1 MAALKNSRNI
11 ALSGALSR
19 VDNGGVVLSTGG
31 IAAIVFPPGSNT
43 PVPSSITITATTRL
57 YNNPIYVWEFRY
69 GTSGTWTAIANTTN
83 ILNVTLDPAWVTA
96 AGTNVVVQYRLTV
109 TQTGFN
115 TSQEIL
121 SLPLLRSAASSV
133 VIDLSNDSVTIATNT
148 DGSGGNYSRATTSL
162 SIFSGT
168 TDVLPNLTNLLVTPS
183 TGVTFSFTKNGTTT
197 GGNTTAQSISISPAI
212 SSFSVA
218 IISIATAQDGGT
230 LTISATYNGV
240 VYIAVF
246 SVTKG
251 KAGENALVYEVEAD
265 SQISLN
271 INTNV
276 FSPAT
281 VTYYAYSISGI
292 APRAAYSSGIIIL
305 ESSTNGSTWTQISS
319 TSGAT
324 ASLTTSTLAN
334 TVRFVRAKLQVGT
347 TIVDQETDA
356 LTVSG
361 TNGLPG
367 TAATNNGT
375 AQLYQWATGQP
386 ANPNGTST
394 WTWSTGINSGYTGTD
409 SWQTTIPANPGTPGI
424 KLWIAAKQ
432 ITAQAGTSS
441 TSVDW
446 TTGTIS
452 VYASSLNGLNGVQ
465 SASPTVYQWAAS
477 IPTISGTSTYTWS
490 SGSFSPD
497 SFGSWTPTP
506 GTSPSV
512 GFTLWA
518 ATVKL
523 TDSATATTSPI
534 NWTTATISAVGYAG
548 TNGGAGSQGASS
560 RLAYARIANN
570 PVPTSGT
577 ITVTGDA
584 TPSAAQSLSTWGI
597 NVSWS
602 ANDPDPSSTST
613 LYQSDGIYN
622 PATGTTAWSTPY
634 ISSLKVGSLSA
645 ITVNT
650 GALTVQDTLTV
661 SSTGSIRGGQTG
673 YNTGTGFFIG
683 YSDGAY
689 KLSIGNPSGNRI
701 GWDGSGLT
709 IIGSIATGTVI
720 NGAVTLSSGTP
731 LSTVESNASTALSN
745 AATALVNA
753 NNALNQLPGKLSSG
767 SSYNLTGVVDVVDSG
782 AIKVGSVTWNST
794 TGAVTGGTGVVFTEN
809 GITAVKN
816 GATTFSLTNAGDAT
830 FAGALS
836 AATGTFSGTLQAAG
850 GTFTGTLQAAGGTFT
865 GSLNAATG
873 SFAGSL
879 SVGSGN
885 TILNVDTGGNL
896 WIGNTAFSS
905 APFRVSNT
913 GALTATSATITGT
926 LSAGSVIVGSVTLS
940 GTGTSLSTIETNAS
954 TANTN
959 ATNALNGLSTRLQA
973 SSSYSLT
980 GVVDVVDS
988 GAIRVGSV
996 TWNSSTGAVTGG
1008 TGVVFTENGITGVN
1022 GGDVR
1027 FSITNQGNA
1036 TFKGDISGST
1046 GSFAGQ
1052 ITSGTTS
1059 DGVVISPNGLKVVV
1073 GGVVRVR
1080 IGNLTSW

>member
-1 MAALKNSRNI
+1 
-11 ALSGALSR
+11 
-19 VDNGGVVLSTGG
+19 
-31 IAAIVFPPGSNT
+31 
-43 PVPSSITITATTRL
+43 
-57 YNNPIYVWEFRY
+57 
-69 GTSGTWTAIANTTN
+69 
-83 ILNVTLDPAWVTA
+83 
-96 AGTNVVVQYRLTV
+96 
-109 TQTGFN
+109 
-115 TSQEIL
+115 
-121 SLPLLRSAASSV
+121 
-133 VIDLSNDSVTIATNT
+133 
-148 DGSGGNYSRATTSL
+148 
-162 SIFSGT
+162 
-168 TDVLPNLTNLLVTPS
+168 
-183 TGVTFSFTKNGTTT
+183 
-197 GGNTTAQSISISPAI
+197 
-212 SSFSVA
+212 
-218 IISIATAQDGGT
+218 
-230 LTISATYNGV
+230 
-240 VYIAVF
+240 
-246 SVTKG
+246 
-251 KAGENALVYEVEAD
+251 
-265 SQISLN
+265 
-271 INTNV
+271 
-276 FSPAT
+276 
-281 VTYYAYSISGI
+281 
-292 APRAAYSSGIIIL
+292 
-305 ESSTNGSTWTQISS
+305 
-319 TSGAT
+319 
-324 ASLTTSTLAN
+324 
-334 TVRFVRAKLQVGT
+334 
-347 TIVDQETDA
+347 
-356 LTVSG
+356 
-361 TNGLPG
+361 
-367 TAATNNGT
+367 
-375 AQLYQWATGQP
+375 
-386 ANPNGTST
+386 
-394 WTWSTGINSGYTGTD
+394 
-409 SWQTTIPANPGTPGI
+409 
-424 KLWIAAKQ
+424 
-432 ITAQAGTSS
+432 
-441 TSVDW
+441 
-446 TTGTIS
+446 
-452 VYASSLNGLNGVQ
+452 
-465 SASPTVYQWAAS
+465 VYQWAAS
-477 IPTISGTSTYTWS
+477 IPSISGNSQYTWS
-490 SGSFSPD
+490 DGSFSPN
-497 SFGSWTPTP
+497 SFGSWTATP

-534 NWTTATISAVGYAG
+534 NWTTASISAVGYAG

-584 TPSAAQSLSTWGI
+584 RPSAAQSLSTWGI

-602 ANDPDPSSTST
+602 ANDPDPSSTNT

-683 YSDGAY
+683 YSDGVY
-689 KLSIGNPSGNRI
+689 KLSIGNPAGNRI

-720 NGAVTLSSGTP
+720 NGAVTLSSGTA

-745 AATALVNA
+745 AATALANA
-753 NNALNQLPGKLSSG
+753 NSALSQLPGKLSSG

-850 GTFTGTLQAAGGTFT
+850 GTFTGTLLAAGGTFT
-865 GSLNAATG
+865 GALNAATG

-896 WIGNTAFSS
+896 WIGSTAFSS

-996 TWNSSTGAVTGG
+996 TWNSTTGAVTGG

-1052 ITSGTTS
+1052 ITSGTAS

>member
-19 VDNGGVVLSTGG
+19 VDNGGVTLSTGG
-31 IAAIVFPPGSNT
+31 IAAIVFPPGSNI

-57 YNNPIYVWEFRY
+57 YNNPTYVWEFRY
-69 GTSGTWTAIANTTN
+69 GTSGNWTAITNTTN
-83 ILNVTLDPAWVTA
+83 ILNVTLDAAWVTA

-162 SIFSGT
+162 SIFSGS
-168 TDVLPNLTNLLVTPS
+168 TDVLPNVTNLLVTPS

-218 IISIATAQDGGT
+218 ITSIATAQDGGT

-292 APRAAYSSGIIIL
+292 APRAAYSSGTIIL

-324 ASLTTSTLAN
+324 ATLTTSTLAN

-409 SWQTTIPANPGTPGI
+409 SWQTTVPANPGTPGI
-424 KLWIAAKQ
+424 RLWIAAKQ

-490 SGSFSPD
+490 DGSFSPN
-497 SFGSWTPTP
+497 SFGSWTATP

-584 TPSAAQSLSTWGI
+584 RPSAAQSLSTWGI

-602 ANDPDPSSTST
+602 ANDPDPSSTNT

-661 SSTGSIRGGQTG
+661 SPTGSIRGGQTG

-689 KLSIGNPSGNRI
+689 KLSIGNPAGNRI

-709 IIGSIATGTVI
+709 IIGTITTGTVI
-720 NGAVTLSSGTP
+720 NGAVTLSSGTT
-731 LSTVESNASTALSN
+731 LTTLESNAANGNSAFNALGTKLDKQSTYILGTAAGTNQISLKTSGYDAGSGIIITDTGILAKNGGTNTFAIDTNGNATFKGDITGSSGNFIGTLSVGSGNTIFRVDSAGNIWSGN
-745 AATALVNA
+745 AAFASAPFRVTNAGALTATSATITGTLSAGSVIVGSVTLSGTGTSLSTIETNVNTA
-753 NNALNQLPGKLSSG
+753 NTNATNAINGLG
-767 SSYNLTGVVDVVDSG
+767 SRLQASTSYNLTGVVDVVDSG

-809 GITAVKN
+809 GITAVKS

-830 FAGALS
+830 FAGSLS
-836 AATGTFSGTLQAAG
+836 AATGT
-850 GTFTGTLQAAGGTFT
+850 
-865 GSLNAATG
+865 
-873 SFAGSL
+873 
-879 SVGSGN
+879 
-885 TILNVDTGGNL
+885 
-896 WIGNTAFSS
+896 
-905 APFRVSNT
+905 
-913 GALTATSATITGT
+913 
-926 LSAGSVIVGSVTLS
+926 
-940 GTGTSLSTIETNAS
+940 
-954 TANTN
+954 
-959 ATNALNGLSTRLQA
+959 
-973 SSSYSLT
+973 
-980 GVVDVVDS
+980 
-988 GAIRVGSV
+988 
-996 TWNSSTGAVTGG
+996 
-1008 TGVVFTENGITGVN
+1008 
-1022 GGDVR
+1022 
-1027 FSITNQGNA
+1027 
-1036 TFKGDISGST
+1036 
-1046 GSFAGQ
+1046 FAGQ
-1052 ITSGTTS
+1052 ITSGTAS